1 MIVSYTNDMDKY
13 LESSN
18 IIDYTS
24 KAVSDLATTLF
35 DKSKDSLEYIK
46 NAYEYVRD
54 RISHSADADEDA
66 VTCSASEVLAV
77 GHGIC
82 FAKAHLLAALL
93 RCQGVPCGFCYQK
106 LILDDEAAPVLIYHG
121 LNGVYLDEQK
131 KWIRLDARGN
141 KEGVNA
147 QFSIDKEQLAFP
159 IRPEKGEEDCFVVYP
174 EPDAFIIKSLQENQS
189 RRKLWNNLPME
200 LAYHS
205 SEELYYEEMEESHL
219 DELARLY
226 VDTFNAVPW
235 NDEWTFEMAQKRLH
249 QLLHS
254 EDSFGLCVYCDGKIC
269 GAVLGVSE
277 QYFDG
282 PMYNLH
288 EYWVKNEM
296 RGKGIGSKLFTE
308 MEKRLQERG
317 VKNIILI
324 TAKGDATE
332 HFYHKQGMGTD
343 PDMVFMAKRI
353 GD

>member
-1 MIVSYTNDMDKY
+1 MVNPYIADIEKY
-13 LESSN
+13 LESSD
-18 IIDYTS
+18 IINYTAKS
-24 KAVSDLATTLF
+24 IADLSESLF
-35 DKSKDSLEYIK
+35 TKSKDSIDYIK
-46 NAYEYVRD
+46 NVYEYVRD
-54 RISHSADADEDA
+54 RISHSADAGEDV
-66 VTCSASEVLAV
+66 VTCSASEVLVA

-82 FAKAHLLAALL
+82 FAKSHLLPALL
-93 RCQGVPCGFCYQK
+93 RQKGIPCGFCYQK
-106 LILDDEAAPVLIYHG
+106 LILDDETAPVLIYHG
-121 LNGVYLDEQK
+121 LNGVYLEEQK
-131 KWIRLDARGN
+131 RWIRLDARGN

-147 QFSIDKEQLAFP
+147 QFSIETEQLAFP
-159 IRPEKGEEDCFVVYP
+159 IRPEKGEEDGFTVYP
-174 EPDAFIIKSLQENQS
+174 EPDAEIIKALREN
-189 RRKLWNNLPME
+189 RTRTELWQNLPTE
-200 LAYHS
+200 LANTMS
-205 SEELYYEEMEESHL
+205 GELRYEKITESYL

-226 VDTFNAVPW
+226 KDTFNAAPW
-235 NDEWTFEMAQKRLH
+235 NDEWTFETARKRLQ

-254 EDSFGLCVYCDGKIC
+254 EDSFGLCVYQGGQLC
-269 GAVLGVSE
+269 GAVLGVLE

-308 MEKRLQERG
+308 TEKRLLERG

-343 PDMVFMAKRI
+343 PDMVFMSKRI

>member
-1 MIVSYTNDMDKY
+1 MIVPYTNNREQY
-13 LESSN
+13 LELSD
-18 IIDYTS
+18 IIDYTTKS
-24 KAVSDLATTLF
+24 IADLAESLYAE
-35 DKSKDSLEYIK
+35 SADSLDYIK

-54 RISHSADADEDA
+54 RIFHSADAGEDMI
-66 VTCSASEVLAV
+66 TCSASEVLAA

-82 FAKAHLLAALL
+82 FAKAHLLAAIL
-93 RCQGVPCGFCYQK
+93 RCKGVPCGFCYQK
-106 LILDDEAAPVLIYHG
+106 LVLDDETAPVLIYHG
-121 LNGVYLDEQK
+121 LNGVYLEEYK

-147 QFSIDKEQLAFP
+147 QFSVDGEQLAFP
-159 IRPEKGEEDCFVVYP
+159 IRLDKGEEDDFVVYP
-174 EPDAFIIKSLQENQS
+174 EPDAEVLRTLKESGT
-189 RRKLWNNLPME
+189 RTKLWKNLPTR
-200 LAYHS
+200 LGYHLS
-205 SEELYYEEMEESHL
+205 TKLHYEEMTENHL
-219 DELARLY
+219 DELACLY
-226 VDTFNAVPW
+226 VETFNAAPW
-235 NDEWTFEMAQKRLH
+235 NDEWTFETARKRLQ

-254 EDSFGLCVYCDGKIC
+254 EDPFGLCVYHGGQLC
-269 GAVLGVSE
+269 GAVLGVLE

-288 EYWVKNEM
+288 EYWVKNEL